1 MFYDNA
7 INRPLEKKPTSLY
20 KWAPEGLGAKPIN
33 GSFFA
38 ADGPEKNRYHLS
50 RHNRNFLA
58 NTSSL
63 SCEDDVNIRK
73 IY

>member
-20 KWAPEGLGAKPIN
+20 NWAPEGLGAKPIN

-38 ADGPEKNRYHLS
+38 ADGPVKKMMIHDERMCVLS
-50 RHNRNFLA
+50 RTRPVIF
-58 NTSSL
+58 
-63 SCEDDVNIRK
+63 
-73 IY
+73 